1 MREVKKVDIKAS
13 SIYASVR
20 FLSGGNQ
27 QKVVFAKWMLKKLN
41 TLLVD
46 EPTHGV
52 DVKTKAEI
60 YKTLIMEKKEGR
72 SIIVYSPETRELLD
86 VCDRIII
93 ATPDGLMGEVR
104 RNTPEFSEQ
113 TILNIIHTSEKQISA
128 SGLTSEDDA

>member
-72 SIIVYSPETRELLD
+72 SIIVYSRRHGNCSMS
-86 VCDRIII
+86 VI
-93 ATPDGLMGEVR
+93 ASSSPLPT
-104 RNTPEFSEQ
+104 
-113 TILNIIHTSEKQISA
+113 A
-128 SGLTSEDDA
+128 